1 MTNNFRYIS
10 TLNLQTR
17 VKCLDS
23 ISHLIYRPMHR
34 TDLFIVNGAD
44 LEYTKNIMVNEAVLG
59 YIYQKEQKLKSE
71 F

>member
-1 MTNNFRYIS
+1 
-10 TLNLQTR
+10 
-17 VKCLDS
+17 
-23 ISHLIYRPMHR
+23 MHR